1 MALSLIAASGETRA
15 RLRDTKP
22 QVTSLLSS
30 LSRLQK
36 VSSQYVRRKGPSAS
50 RVNDVVIPTGHEIF
64 SDVQDYVPFH
74 EWKRKTFY
82 HVNKQNDQRKKEIT
96 ERINSRK
103 KIAWTKKSVSEYLV
117 SMGMQRRRT
126 RFDSTKHRGG
136 RHPRLP
142 HFSSD
147 PPRKRVEVKHP
158 SSKDTTK
165 FCKIFA

>member
-36 VSSQYVRRKGPSAS
+36 VSSQYVRRKGSSAS

-64 SDVQDYVPFH
+64 SGVQDYVPFH

-103 KIAWTKKSVSEYLV
+103 KIAWTKKSVSE
-117 SMGMQRRRT
+117 
-126 RFDSTKHRGG
+126 
-136 RHPRLP
+136 
-142 HFSSD
+142 
-147 PPRKRVEVKHP
+147 
-158 SSKDTTK
+158 
-165 FCKIFA
+165 